1 MELFRTEDGLVK
13 LRGDLHISNAEDL
26 RKALIVELASTS
38 ALVLELSEVDSCD
51 SASLQLLCSLKKSA
65 EACGKVVSVTGQST
79 AMVDTCSMIG
89 FPLKDLTNAPN
100 N

>member
-1 MELFRTEDGLVK
+1 MEILRTEEGLVK
-13 LRGDLHISNAEDL
+13 LQGDLHISSAEDL
-26 RKALIVELASTS
+26 RGALIVELASVS
-38 ALVLELSEVDSCD
+38 ALVLDLSEVDSCD

-65 EACGKVVSVTGQST
+65 GVCSKAVSVTGLST

-89 FPLKDLTNAPN
+89 FSLKDLTNAPN